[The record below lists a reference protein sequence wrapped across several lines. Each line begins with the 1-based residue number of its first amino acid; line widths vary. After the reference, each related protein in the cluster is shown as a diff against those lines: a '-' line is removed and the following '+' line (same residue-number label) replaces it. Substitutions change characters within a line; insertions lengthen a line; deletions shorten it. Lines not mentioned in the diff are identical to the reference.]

1 MDPVSSFIMGFLVLL
16 LFTAF
21 VKIATALSIFRIGI
35 GLDGVGFGFA
45 TAALSLALAWVV
57 MTPYIE
63 QAGGVQSI
71 FSDQVTLEDIDRTF
85 RPFLLKS
92 ADEESI
98 RGLLPHSKQAGLVEQ
113 EDLDGQQPE
122 QLQVDEEPPLSV
134 LASAFLISELK
145 VAFQIGVLLLL
156 PFVVIDLLVINTMAA
171 LGVQQIS
178 ASVISFPLKILLFL
192 AVDGWNLIVDK
203 LLSGYI

>member
-1 MDPVSSFIMGFLVLL
+1 MDPTSSFIMGFLVLL

-63 QAGGVQSI
+63 QAGGIQSI
-71 FSDQVTLEDIDRTF
+71 FSDQVTLEEIDGAF
-85 RPFLLKS
+85 RPFLSKS

-98 RGLLPHSKQAGLVEQ
+98 RALLPHSKQAGLEQ
-113 EDLDGQQPE
+113 GGADDVQPG
-122 QLQVDEEPPLSV
+122 QLQVEEEPPLSV

-156 PFVVIDLLVINTMAA
+156 PFVVIDLLVLNAMAA

-178 ASVISFPLKILLFL
+178 ASVVSFPLKILLFL